1 LLLHAGDQNH
11 SPALLHEFRHFA
23 IMHTY
28 ARRIR
33 FVQF

>member
-1 LLLHAGDQNH
+1 MHAGDQ
-11 SPALLHEFRHFA
+11 SPPPALLHEFRHFA

-28 ARRIR
+28 AGRIQ